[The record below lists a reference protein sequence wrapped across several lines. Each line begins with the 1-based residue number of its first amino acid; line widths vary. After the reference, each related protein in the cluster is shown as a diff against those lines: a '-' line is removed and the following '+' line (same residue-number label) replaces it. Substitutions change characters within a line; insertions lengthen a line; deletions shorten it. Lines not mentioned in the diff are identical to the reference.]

1 MGVWVSRLCL
11 GLGRLR
17 VQKQPGHR
25 AGDTEGCRGR
35 RGRALRGHIWV
46 QLGVG
51 KPGRLL
57 WTLGSGARWPQRVRQ
72 PCLGQGVGVISQG
85 PPAWGW
91 GSMDDMGQA
100 QPRAL
105 SLPTFTDTLTPSPTL
120 TRSKHSLSHQG
131 TPPWALFSRPPS
143 RCTD

>member
-35 RGRALRGHIWV
+35 RGRALRGHVWV

-57 WTLGSGARWPQRVRQ
+57 WTLRLRCQVATEGQAALPWAGGGGHQPGPTSLGLGQHGRHGSGTAKGPQ
-72 PCLGQGVGVISQG
+72 
-85 PPAWGW
+85 
-91 GSMDDMGQA
+91 
-100 QPRAL
+100 
-105 SLPTFTDTLTPSPTL
+105 PS
-120 TRSKHSLSHQG
+120 HIH
-131 TPPWALFSRPPS
+131 
-143 RCTD
+143 